1 MVVRRTGRGGA
12 CQAGSDWTEV
22 LQGLCLVRGC
32 VQAREILHDVITKA
46 YGDRDSRF
54 EPCGKVAPQ

>member
-1 MVVRRTGRGGA
+1 MVVRTTGRGGA
-12 CQAGSDWTEV
+12 CQVGSDWTEV

-46 YGDRDSRF
+46 YGDRDPKF
-54 EPCGKVAPQ
+54 EP